1 MSPLLLSGEGA
12 TPETMAFVF
21 ATESRSVY
29 ELLTMQGDLRF
40 PEDFPRDW
48 TENILFI
55 ICGGSTAALAAD
67 SSALGES
74 GGPYLDMHGAPR
86 AYVRWG
92 DRCHWEVYIKEL
104 LAAVFTTWACYDN
117 LMEMESS
124 LLKPTHF
131 PDYRK
136 RENPLLP
143 NNYQQKYYR
152 TKVVQ
157 TSMHY
162 RRGSQLFW
170 LGAIYLNLIY
180 GVQNVYIYEH
190 RHILGLY
197 LMLRHREKARHQY
210 YNSN

>member
-1 MSPLLLSGEGA
+1 MAEMSIYIWIGISLCDVPALLSGEGA

-40 PEDFPRDW
+40 PEDFLRDW

-86 AYVRWG
+86 AYVRRG

-124 LLKPTHF
+124 LLKPTHSL
-131 PDYRK
+131 DSGK
-136 RENPLLP
+136 EKKNALLP
-143 NNYQQKYYR
+143 NNYRQKYYQ

-157 TSMHY
+157 TSMHYMHY

-180 GVQNVYIYEH
+180 GVQKKKN
-190 RHILGLY
+190 LW
-197 LMLRHREKARHQY
+197 A
-210 YNSN
+210 

>member
-1 MSPLLLSGEGA
+1 MSPLLLNGEGA
-12 TPETMAFVF
+12 TPETMALVF

-29 ELLTMQGDLRF
+29 ELLTMQGNLRF
-40 PEDFPRDW
+40 PEDFLRDW

-86 AYVRWG
+86 AYVRRG

-104 LAAVFTTWACYDN
+104 LAAVFITCACYEN

-124 LLKPTHF
+124 LLKPTHSL
-131 PDYRK
+131 DSGLQEKRK
-136 RENPLLP
+136 RAAS
-143 NNYQQKYYR
+143 NNYQQKNYR

-157 TSMHY
+157 TSMEYMHY
-162 RRGSQLFW
+162 RKGSQLFCI
-170 LGAIYLNLIY
+170 LYMVLKK
-180 GVQNVYIYEH
+180 YEH
-190 RHILGLY
+190 RNILGLY
-197 LMLRHREKARHQY
+197 LMHRQRKNKAWC

>member
-1 MSPLLLSGEGA
+1 MSPLLLSGEGMTA
-12 TPETMAFVF
+12 ETMAFVF

-92 DRCHWEVYIKEL
+92 DRCHGEVYIKEL

-124 LLKPTHF
+124 LLKPTHSL
-131 PDYRK
+131 DSGLQEKRK
-136 RENPLLP
+136 PAASKQLS
-143 NNYQQKYYR
+143 
-152 TKVVQ
+152 TKIL
-157 TSMHY
+157 SNK
-162 RRGSQLFW
+162 S
-170 LGAIYLNLIY
+170 GANLYALQDRFSTILT
-180 GVQNVYIYEH
+180 GRDLSESFLWCSKYIYMS
-190 RHILGLY
+190 IDIY
-197 LMLRHREKARHQY
+197 
-210 YNSN
+210 